1 MLRQKNNLFLALLTL
16 FFLAGITL
24 WVPSQFS
31 DHRQIADY
39 HFLMGRL
46 YQDTIQ
52 IEKNITE
59 QLLNAYS
66 QDSFSK
72 QDRSIQAPML
82 LKPRDYSS
90 LISNNDPKLI
100 KLLDNFSHIA
110 HQKQL
115 TAEHIKHITQRLIQS
130 HLGIADYFAMTYQ
143 LDTLKAE
150 FYELDLTHALNS
162 IDQHILD
169 QHQKIMRANKLLYL
183 GFAGLLTS
191 IFSALFLMQRRQ
203 LTTAPLNTSDPEQSL
218 IDAREPLESVFKHQ
232 AYYDSLTELPNR
244 TLLMDRLDVAIRSA
258 ERDHQT
264 IAVMFIDLD
273 RFKNVNDS
281 LGHGTGDELLS
292 MVSKRLKN
300 CVRESDTIARF
311 GGDEF
316 VMLLHNISSESD
328 AAHVADKV
336 IHTLSAPFQL
346 SGREIVIGASI
357 GIALYPNDDDSPDNL
372 LRDADLAMYR
382 AKQSGRNQFMFFT
395 KSLQEHAAELMETEQ
410 HLRNA
415 LELNQLSLH
424 FQPLVRSRTGRV
436 TGFEALLRWHH
447 PTLGNIP
454 PDKFIP
460 VAEESGLIGSIG
472 EWVLDTALMHAKNW
486 HNQGQK
492 LYISVNLSRRQL
504 DLGMNDKKLSALLS
518 KHQFDPS
525 YLVLEITESLL
536 LDNSDTTVIRLES
549 IKDLGV
555 HLAIDDFGTGY
566 SSLSYL
572 KRFPIDSLKI
582 DKEFVR
588 DLTSDSDDVE
598 LVTAIIAMARS
609 LKLRLI
615 AEGVETEEQRKILL
629 RLGCEFLQG
638 YYFAKPMPASEVQT
652 WLTHYEPEYL
662 SAHA

>member
-1 MLRQKNNLFLALLTL
+1 MLNKTSNLFLAILTLLLLT
-16 FFLAGITL
+16 GITL
-24 WVPSQFS
+24 WVPSQLS
-31 DHRQIADY
+31 DHRQVSDY
-39 HFLMGRL
+39 HFLMSRL
-46 YQDTIQ
+46 YQDTILL
-52 IEKNITE
+52 EKNITE
-59 QLLNAYS
+59 QLLNAYT
-66 QDSFSK
+66 QDISSK
-72 QDRSIQAPML
+72 QEQPIQAPML

-100 KLLDNFSHIA
+100 TLLESFSHAA

-115 TAEHIKHITQRLIQS
+115 TAEHIKHLTQRLIQS

-143 LDTLKAE
+143 LDTLKKE
-150 FYELDLTHALNS
+150 FYALDLTYSLNI

-169 QHQKIMRANKLLYL
+169 QHQKIMRTNKVFYL
-183 GFAGLLTS
+183 SFSGLLLS
-191 IFSALFLMQRRQ
+191 IFTVLFLTQRRQ
-203 LTTAPLNTSDPEQSL
+203 PATAPLNSTETITNEVMSEH
-218 IDAREPLESVFKHQ
+218 IESAFKHQ

-244 TLLMDRLDVAIRSA
+244 TLLMDRLDVAIRTA
-258 ERDHQT
+258 ERDYQT

-281 LGHGTGDELLS
+281 LGHSTGDELLS

-357 GIALYPNDDDSPDNL
+357 GIALYPNDDDSSDNL

-395 KSLQEHAAELMETEQ
+395 KSLQEHAADLMETEQ

-460 VAEESGLIGSIG
+460 VAEESGLIGPIG
-472 EWVLDTALMHAKNW
+472 EWVLDTALMHAKSW
-486 HNQGQK
+486 HDQGQK

-504 DLGMNDKKLSALLS
+504 DLGMNEKRLGALLS

-536 LDNSDTTVIRLES
+536 LDNSDTTIIRLES
-549 IKDLGV
+549 IKNLGV

-615 AEGVETEEQRKILL
+615 AEGVETEEQRRILL

-638 YYFAKPMPASEVQT
+638 YYFAKPMPAHEVQN
-652 WLTHYEPEYL
+652 WLVNYEPEYL
-662 SAHA
+662 SVHA